1 MSDYAAGSSFFER
14 LNLGRVEVVLVAL
27 LVLCIILMTINYYYI
42 SLQSRYDRDYVAL
55 SSELRVL
62 SQSLA
67 KGSLE
72 AVSGQF
78 DGFSALSDARNRF
91 DDHVSQLTL
100 GRKKPYLP
108 ASPKAIQT
116 EYLSRLQTTWVNVR
130 DASDVILQSQ
140 KAIVDMHEAGRA
152 FEQAVQQIQ
161 RESEAVIS
169 ALVDEKMSPEQVHWA
184 TRQLWLTERITSNI
198 NTVLKGN
205 EAAIRA
211 SDEFNRNVVLLGQI
225 LVGLRQGSELLGI
238 QSIDNAEAL
247 SGLSII
253 EEVYGFLQ
261 QNQDYILNNSPSL
274 FTARNAADQVASASL
289 TLLDVSSELVEAYR
303 RQPDQRFENQV
314 IGYASAIF
322 ALAFLILLAYRQ
334 WLHANEQYE
343 ESRQQNEHNQ
353 QAILR
358 LLDEMDALAEGDLT
372 TEVTV
377 SEAFTGAIAD
387 AVNYTIGSLRS
398 LVSTISSA
406 SVQVSR
412 SARTAKHTAEQL
424 TAATGNQVKQIAK
437 ASNAIKSMAG
447 SIGQVTESADESA
460 KVAEK
465 SLTIA
470 KKGAEMVQNTIF
482 GMDNI
487 RDQIQE
493 TSKRIKRLGESSQEV
508 GDIVSLI
515 SDISDQ
521 TNILALNAAIQAA
534 MAGEAGRGF
543 AVVSDEV
550 QRLAERAVSATKQIE
565 ALVSTIQSDTKEAVI
580 SMEQTTMEVV
590 KGAYLAQDAG
600 VALEEIEEVSINM
613 ADIVKTISN
622 IAGEQAQSSTQVAE
636 IMTALQ
642 ETTKQTT
649 DGTRATVHS
658 VGIMAELSQGL
669 AESIAGFKLPED
681 EQERDV

>member
-1 MSDYAAGSSFFER
+1 M
-14 LNLGRVEVVLVAL
+14 
-27 LVLCIILMTINYYYI
+27 
-42 SLQSRYDRDYVAL
+42 
-55 SSELRVL
+55 
-62 SQSLA
+62 
-67 KGSLE
+67 
-72 AVSGQF
+72 
-78 DGFSALSDARNRF
+78 
-91 DDHVSQLTL
+91 
-100 GRKKPYLP
+100 
-108 ASPKAIQT
+108 
-116 EYLSRLQTTWVNVR
+116 
-130 DASDVILQSQ
+130 
-140 KAIVDMHEAGRA
+140 
-152 FEQAVQQIQ
+152 
-161 RESEAVIS
+161 
-169 ALVDEKMSPEQVHWA
+169 
-184 TRQLWLTERITSNI
+184 
-198 NTVLKGN
+198 
-205 EAAIRA
+205 
-211 SDEFNRNVVLLGQI
+211 
-225 LVGLRQGSELLGI
+225 
-238 QSIDNAEAL
+238 
-247 SGLSII
+247 
-253 EEVYGFLQ
+253 
-261 QNQDYILNNSPSL
+261 
-274 FTARNAADQVASASL
+274 
-289 TLLDVSSELVEAYR
+289 VEAYR